1 MEEAPKARKK
11 EIMRVTLLGSF
22 ANFVLLVFKFVAGI
36 WGHSSAMIAD
46 AVHSLS
52 DFVTDIIVLLF
63 VNISSKPKD
72 ESHDYGHGKYETLA
86 TSIVGIVFFDF
97 EGIDRSG
104 SLFDQRQYGLL
115 SGGKKQ
121 DL

>member
-86 TSIVGIVFFDF
+86 TSIVGIVLLCVGLAF
-97 EGIDRSG
+97 SG
-104 SLFDQRQYGLL
+104 RERTRFMTFISRGFRW
-115 SGGKKQ
+115 KVRE
-121 DL
+121 